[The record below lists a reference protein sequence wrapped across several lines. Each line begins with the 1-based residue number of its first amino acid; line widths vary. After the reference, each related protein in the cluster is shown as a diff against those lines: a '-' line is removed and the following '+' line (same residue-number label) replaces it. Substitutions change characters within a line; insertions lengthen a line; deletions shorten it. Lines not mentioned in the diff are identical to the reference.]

1 MALLLA
7 GEIRTLDYCLQR
19 QLDKISSTDRVHVF
33 LSTWDSSMPSVRQ
46 NFRSWNPSII
56 RTGKQ
61 QELEFITP
69 EDIKARFPRID
80 SISVLSQSA
89 THELHDSLS
98 KGTGPSDEA
107 PEQVNAGVYVT
118 LNQLLLLGNAIT
130 MMQAQEDL
138 QSARFDYVIRSRPD
152 IVFKRKILWPC
163 EDELILDCLKPT
175 RRSYGG
181 LFDGFFVC
189 SRNHLEKIGLLY
201 DDYAAIAAHKAL
213 RRTFDYAYAVKYG
226 FLEVL
231 YQKSVSDSFMTNE
244 DYVRSTYAHLSDLQL
259 VDARIGVKLVR

>member
-1 MALLLA
+1 MKHVRKKSTLRSPFVSIRKARPRQAGRVALLLA

-33 LSTWDSSMPSVRQ
+33 LSTWDRSMPSVRQ

-138 QSARFDYVIRSRPD
+138 QSARFDYVVR
-152 IVFKRKILWPC
+152 
-163 EDELILDCLKPT
+163 CLTSALMGPN
-175 RRSYGG
+175 R
-181 LFDGFFVC
+181 
-189 SRNHLEKIGLLY
+189 
-201 DDYAAIAAHKAL
+201 AIC
-213 RRTFDYAYAVKYG
+213 
-226 FLEVL
+226 
-231 YQKSVSDSFMTNE
+231 
-244 DYVRSTYAHLSDLQL
+244 
-259 VDARIGVKLVR
+259 